1 MGRGDPWTHHKME
14 ETMEAPSWLPF
25 MHFMVCPGVTAPHF
39 IEKDLLPGKAP
50 TILNGTR
57 LRTLRAHLGPQAL
70 TVEHPDEGDLHPRG
84 T

>member
-39 IEKDLLPGKAP
+39 YRE
-50 TILNGTR
+50 
-57 LRTLRAHLGPQAL
+57 GPLAW
-70 TVEHPDEGDLHPRG
+70 EGPNNSKRHPATDTKGAS
-84 T
+84 